1 MMSERVKMLTTF
13 AILGFFAGVI
23 ANFTFKYVIPWLSQ
37 IVFPMIGLDWI
48 FSGFAGAALTVLLVT
63 AWAYLSGPSEA

>member
-1 MMSERVKMLTTF
+1 MLTTF

-23 ANFTFKYVIPWLSQ
+23 ANFTFKYVIPWLSK
-37 IVFPMIGLDWI
+37 IVLPVIGLDWI